1 MGFLVAAL
9 LALVPVFAV
18 IKESSGQNS

>member
-9 LALVPVFAV
+9 LALIPVFAV
-18 IKESSGQNS
+18 IKETSGQNS